1 MLTCSVTPET
11 CHARKVSFITQK
23 KVQWTL
29 TAIGSMR
36 CSLAGVRD
44 TPSEPHVTATDHLSV
59 PCTNCVAFSI
69 ECRIP
74 VPKRKRTA
82 LAKSKEDARLA
93 SCSVACVDVSDRD
106 PAVRRTSLNSLR
118 HPLILV

>member
-1 MLTCSVTPET
+1 MLTIFVTSET
-11 CHARKVSFITQK
+11 CHARKVSFIAQIE
-23 KVQWTL
+23 VLWTL

-36 CSLAGVRD
+36 CSLARVRK
-44 TPSEPHVTATDHLSV
+44 TPSQPLVTATDHRSV

-93 SCSVACVDVSDRD
+93 SRSVARVDVSD
-106 PAVRRTSLNSLR
+106 
-118 HPLILV
+118 